1 MNIAIIEVERLGL
14 SSKEEY
20 KIKVGTVFKDWL
32 ESNVFH
38 EDVKIRV
45 NRKWLQDDDD
55 IDFKLKPNDFIQI
68 FDRPK
73 GGTIGTILNPLEHLN
88 PIKFT
93 QKILSE
99 FMPNPNASLPN
110 AASKTSS
117 NNSLKSQ
124 TNIARNG
131 EARPDNY
138 GQIRAFPDLLQQSA
152 FEYIDNEKHITELL
166 NFGIGKYDVSS
177 IRYSESNLGYMEG
190 ATSEI
195 YQAGTVIPNI
205 NEVYLFDDVDGQ
217 ELLGPNE
224 SDEVPKQ
231 TASANKIVSGEIAGG
246 EVKVTIVKQDE
257 FDYFFDL
264 LKPHDVTV
272 ELSVTYKT
280 PFNEVTENIK
290 VSAVL
295 YLTEESDD
303 GALIDPEYYQTF
315 YFRDITGLSV
325 PADSKVNTTRF
336 ILNDNQLLTVGPFF
350 APVEGEQLWVHLT
363 ADLGE
368 KDYANARITFW
379 KVNDDN
385 NEIEHTRRTINAGFP
400 SASKSD
406 RYGRTVKIPLEYGVG
421 RYAVQLT
428 RIENSNDHSILN
440 VEACH
445 MVFVRESVVYKND
458 TVAKVS
464 VKQTK
469 NATRN
474 RERKYNAL
482 ITRHVISYDA
492 ALRKVDYQIRP
503 SRRFADAVIHSWI
516 AIGKQPESTID
527 THGLYMIQAEIDAI
541 DVRLG
546 RVDHTFDDENVSLG
560 SRISTLCDA
569 ANVIAFWDNGVLSF
583 TLDKKRTRAVTIL
596 NSSNLTNDSFNLS
609 YSMTLPGGFDGVEVE
624 FRNPVTNKQDYVRYR
639 VTENGT
645 EEGEAL
651 KPKKFSMLYV
661 RDRFQA
667 DFRAMREC
675 RRLIYSNI
683 SAKVTSLADGEW
695 LNVGDLIKLADI
707 MDINQ
712 QSGAIVHRE
721 LNRFETS
728 ERIKFTDDMH
738 VVITDELGSATESYP
753 ALQLNDTDF
762 GFSADIPNINLAI
775 YDGYNVQSPSR
786 YIIATKVELEE
797 MSFVITEKK
806 TSGNKT
812 AITLAEYSDLIYQ

>member
-1 MNIAIIEVERLGL
+1 MNTAIIEVERLGL

-20 KIKVGTVFKDWL
+20 KVKTGTVFKDWL

-45 NRKWLQDDDD
+45 NRKWLRDDDD

-73 GGTIGTILNPLEHLN
+73 NGTIGTILNPLEHLN

-138 GQIRAFPDLLQQSA
+138 GQVRAFPDLLQQSA
-152 FEYIDNEKHITELL
+152 FEYINNEKHITELL

-195 YQAGTVIPNI
+195 YQAGAVIPNI

-231 TASANKIVSGEIAGG
+231 TASANQIVSGEIAGG

-280 PFNEVTENIK
+280 PQKEVTENIK

-295 YLTEESDD
+295 YLAEESDD
-303 GALIDPEYYQTF
+303 GSLIDPEYYQTF
-315 YFRDITGLSV
+315 YFRDITGLNI

-350 APVEGEQLWVHLT
+350 SPVEGEQLWVHMN
-363 ADLGE
+363 
-368 KDYANARITFW
+368 ANLDSGGRAKFNIRYW
-379 KVNDDN
+379 KVDDENSEIDGTRKSHNDELISDGKMD
-385 NEIEHTRRTINAGFP
+385 IYGKTI
-400 SASKSD
+400 KL
-406 RYGRTVKIPLEYGVG
+406 PLDFGVG

-428 RIENSNDHSILN
+428 RTDNSSDQNTLK

-445 MVFVRESVVYKND
+445 MVFVREFVVYKND

-482 ITRHVISYDA
+482 ITRHVISYDT
-492 ALRKVDYQIRP
+492 ALRKVDYQIKP

-516 AIGKQPESTID
+516 VIGKQPESTID
-527 THGLYMIQAEIDAI
+527 IHGLYMIQAEIEEI
-541 DVRLG
+541 DSRLG
-546 RVDHTFDDENVSLG
+546 RVDYTFDDENVSLG

-583 TLDKKRTRAVTIL
+583 TLDKKRERAVTIL

-624 FRNPVTNKQDYVRYR
+624 FRNPITNKQDYVRYR
-639 VTENGT
+639 VTENGI
-645 EEGEAL
+645 EQSEAL
-651 KPKKFSMLYV
+651 KPKKFSMLYI

-675 RRLIYSNI
+675 KRLIHSNI
-683 SAKVTSLADGEW
+683 SAKVASLADGEW

-707 MDINQ
+707 MDVNQ
-712 QSGAIVHRE
+712 QSGSITHRE
-721 LNRFETS
+721 SNRFETS
-728 ERIKFTDDMH
+728 ERIKFTDDMY
-738 VVITDELGSATESYP
+738 VVITDEIGNATESYP
-753 ALQLNDTDF
+753 ASPLDDTDF

-786 YIIATKVELEE
+786 YIIATKVELDE